1 MAGFKTKFLTF
12 VSAAMLFSAP
22 VSGAY
27 AQETELVPLA
37 KDQLRAT
44 TPIIGKKDSLDILGA
59 VDAGISL
66 DIRKDAQEE
75 AALSYG
81 ARGGLAFRSFYI
93 AEELK
98 GQEDVLDKVFD
109 FQQLLVKAPSGL
121 LIEPPIVSEA
131 DNALIVA
138 KGGIEAAVADR
149 IYNINKNAK
158 IVTAP
163 RNWRQ
168 YIDPVRIEEIAK
180 PPKILWPQTKEE
192 EKRWSTHFDKGW
204 NAGIDQ
210 ANQIFQSNIERLTSD
225 FNGMILYRIM
235 VAQGMISEPYA
246 LHEDRG
252 ITGGKNEMRIGDR
265 ALRITGPSEFKT
277 GYDTWH
283 PADR

>member
-1 MAGFKTKFLTF
+1 MAGFKTKFLTC
-12 VSAAMLFSAP
+12 VSAAILLTMPLSD
-22 VSGAY
+22 AY
-27 AQETELVPLA
+27 AANVPLN

-44 TPIIGKKDSLDILGA
+44 TPLISMKESLDITGA
-59 VDAGISL
+59 TDSAVAL
-66 DIRKDAQEE
+66 DIRSDAQKE
-75 AALSYG
+75 AAMSYG
-81 ARGGLAFRSFYI
+81 ARGGLAFRNFHI

-98 GQEDVLDKVFD
+98 GQENVLDKVFN

-131 DNALIVA
+131 DNALIVT

-158 IVTAP
+158 IVTAS

-168 YIDPVRIEEIAK
+168 YIQPAITEKIEL
-180 PPKILWPQTKEE
+180 PPKLLWPRSPEE
-192 EKRWSTHFDKGW
+192 ETRWNEAFEKGW
-204 NAGIDQ
+204 MAGIEQ
-210 ANQIFQSNIERLTSD
+210 SNQIFESNLERLTSD
-225 FNGMILYRIM
+225 FNGMILYRTM
-235 VAQGMISEPYA
+235 VAQGMISQPYA

-277 GYDTWH
+277 GYDRWQ